1 MKRQTVKRRIFIA
14 NAWMIFVT
22 IALVGLIN
30 IGVIKVYWESIEQ
43 EWQLSMQTM
52 AATADMGDLLKE
64 WTVHQQSF
72 YVLLLADILVCA
84 GVWIAVSLFF
94 TGKLAQQ
101 IMKPLNALEQGAQRI
116 RNNNLTQ
123 DISYHG
129 EEEFED
135 ICHAFNQ
142 MQAHI
147 LAEREKNQAYET
159 SRTEMIAGISHD
171 LRTPLTAIRGSIKG
185 ILDGVVRG
193 EQQNKFLQM
202 AYRRTEEMNKLL
214 TQLFEL
220 SKLETGNMPLHLQKT
235 NLFDWI
241 STYIEEKREQGEA
254 VEWIEELAQG
264 AGSVLIDR
272 EQMHR
277 IFDNLLE
284 NSRKYAEVQRIRIT
298 ISGTETEQDV
308 LLRFADNG
316 QGVPEEKLTS
326 IFEEFYRTD
335 ASRKK
340 KEGNGLGLYI
350 VKNLIESMGGQV
362 WAKNEA
368 GLAIY
373 IRLPKGSMTTWNKA
387 KKY

>member
-1 MKRQTVKRRIFIA
+1 MKRQTVKTRIFIA

-30 IGVIKVYWESIEQ
+30 IGVIKLYWESIEQ

-52 AATADMGDLLKE
+52 AATADMGELLKQ

-72 YVLLLADILVCA
+72 YVLLLIDILVCV

-94 TGKLAQQ
+94 TGKLARQ

-116 RNNNLTQ
+116 RNNDLTQ
-123 DISYHG
+123 DIIYHG

-235 NLFDWI
+235 NLFAWM
-241 STYIEEKREQGEA
+241 STYIEEKREQGEL
-254 VEWIEELAQG
+254 VEWIEELPQDME
-264 AGSVLIDR
+264 SVRIDR
-272 EQMHR
+272 EQMRR

-284 NSRKYAEVQRIRIT
+284 NSRKYAEVQPIQIS
-298 ISGTETEQDV
+298 ISGKETEQEV

-316 QGVPEEKLTS
+316 QGVPEEKLAS

-373 IRLPKGSMTTWNKA
+373 IRLPKGA
-387 KKY
+387 

>member
-1 MKRQTVKRRIFIA
+1 MKRQTVKTRIFIA

-30 IGVIKVYWESIEQ
+30 IGVIKLYWESIEQ

-52 AATADMGDLLKE
+52 AATADMGELLKQ

-72 YVLLLADILVCA
+72 YILLLIDILVCA
-84 GVWIAVSLFF
+84 GVWVAVSLFF
-94 TGKLAQQ
+94 TGKLARQ
-101 IMKPLNALEQGAQRI
+101 IMKPLHALEQGAQRI
-116 RNNNLTQ
+116 RDNDLTQ
-123 DISYHG
+123 DIIYHG

-185 ILDGVVRG
+185 ILDGVVKG

-235 NLFDWI
+235 DLFDWA
-241 STYIEEKREQGEA
+241 STYIEEKREQGEP
-254 VEWIEELAQG
+254 VEWIEELPQDME
-264 AGSVLIDR
+264 SVLIDR

-284 NSRKYAEVQRIRIT
+284 NSRKYAEVQPIQIS
-298 ISGTETEQDV
+298 ISGTETEQEV

-316 QGVPEEKLTS
+316 PGVPEEKLTS

-350 VKNLIESMGGQV
+350 VKNLIESMGGQA

-373 IRLPKGSMTTWNKA
+373 IRLPKGA
-387 KKY
+387 

>member
-1 MKRQTVKRRIFIA
+1 MKRQTVKTRIFIA

-30 IGVIKVYWESIEQ
+30 IGVIKLYWESIEQ

-52 AATADMGDLLKE
+52 AATADMGHLLKQ

-72 YVLLLADILVCA
+72 YVLLLVDILVCA
-84 GVWIAVSLFF
+84 GIWIVVSLFF
-94 TGKLAQQ
+94 TGKLASQ
-101 IMKPLNALEQGAQRI
+101 IMKPLHALEQGAQRI
-116 RNNNLTQ
+116 RDNDLTQ
-123 DISYHG
+123 DIIYHG

-147 LAEREKNQAYET
+147 LAEREKNKAYET

-185 ILDGVVRG
+185 ILDGVVKG

-235 NLFDWI
+235 NLFDWV
-241 STYIEEKREQGEA
+241 STYIEEKREQGDS
-254 VEWIEELAQG
+254 VEWIEELSQDT
-264 AGSVLIDR
+264 GSVRIDR

-284 NSRKYAEVQRIRIT
+284 NSRKYAEVQPIQIS
-298 ISGTETEQDV
+298 ISGKETEQEV

-316 QGVPEEKLTS
+316 QGVPEEKLAS

-350 VKNLIESMGGQV
+350 VKNLIELMGGQV

-373 IRLPKGSMTTWNKA
+373 IQLPKGE
-387 KKY
+387 

>member
-1 MKRQTVKRRIFIA
+1 MKRQTVKTRIFIA

-30 IGVIKVYWESIEQ
+30 ICVIKLYWESIEQ

-72 YVLLLADILVCA
+72 YILLLIDILVCV

-94 TGKLAQQ
+94 TGKLASQ

-116 RNNNLTQ
+116 RDNDLTQ
-123 DISYHG
+123 DITYHG

-235 NLFDWI
+235 NLFAWM
-241 STYIEEKREQGEA
+241 STYIEEKREQGES
-254 VEWIEELAQG
+254 VKWVKKLAQG
-264 AGSVLIDR
+264 TGSVLIDQ

-277 IFDNLLE
+277 VFDNLLE
-284 NSRKYAEVQRIRIT
+284 NSRKYAEVQPIQIS
-298 ISGTETEQDV
+298 ISGKETEQEV

-316 QGVPEEKLTS
+316 QGVPEEKLAS

-373 IRLPKGSMTTWNKA
+373 IRLPKGV
-387 KKY
+387 

>member
-30 IGVIKVYWESIEQ
+30 LGVIKVYWEFIEQ

-52 AATADMGDLLKE
+52 AATADIGHLLKQ

-72 YVLLLADILVCA
+72 YVLLLTDILVCA

-101 IMKPLNALEQGAQRI
+101 IMKPLAALEQGTQRI
-116 RNNNLTQ
+116 RNNDLTQ
-123 DISYHG
+123 DIVYHG
-129 EEEFED
+129 EKEFED
-135 ICHAFNQ
+135 ICHTFNQ

-185 ILDGVVRG
+185 ILDGVVKG

-235 NLFDWI
+235 NLFDWM
-241 STYIEEKREQGEA
+241 STYIEEKREQGEPIA
-254 VEWIEELAQG
+254 WIEELAQDT
-264 AGSVLIDR
+264 GSVLIDR

-277 IFDNLLE
+277 IFDNLVE
-284 NSRKYAEVQRIRIT
+284 NSRKYAEVQPVQIS
-298 ISGTETEQDV
+298 ISGKETEQEV

-373 IRLPKGSMTTWNKA
+373 IRLPKGA
-387 KKY
+387 

>member
-1 MKRQTVKRRIFIA
+1 MKRQTVKTRIFIA

-30 IGVIKVYWESIEQ
+30 IGVIKLYWESIEQ

-52 AATADMGDLLKE
+52 AATADMGELLKQ

-72 YVLLLADILVCA
+72 YVLLLIDILVCA
-84 GVWIAVSLFF
+84 GVWVAVSLFF
-94 TGKLAQQ
+94 TGKLASQ
-101 IMKPLNALEQGAQRI
+101 IMKPLHALEQGAQRI
-116 RNNNLTQ
+116 RDNDLTQ
-123 DISYHG
+123 DIIYHG

-135 ICHAFNQ
+135 ICYAFNQ

-202 AYRRTEEMNKLL
+202 AYRRTEEMNRLL

-220 SKLETGNMPLHLQKT
+220 SKLETGNMPLHLQKID
-235 NLFDWI
+235 LFAWV
-241 STYIEEKREQGEA
+241 STYIEEKREQGES
-254 VEWIEELAQG
+254 VKWVKKLAQG
-264 AGSVLIDR
+264 TGSVLIDQ

-277 IFDNLLE
+277 VFDNLLE
-284 NSRKYAEVQRIRIT
+284 NSRKYAEVQPIQIS
-298 ISGTETEQDV
+298 ISGKEAEQEV

-316 QGVPEEKLTS
+316 QGVPEEKLAS
-326 IFEEFYRTD
+326 IFTEFYRTD

-373 IRLPKGSMTTWNKA
+373 IRLPKGV
-387 KKY
+387 

>member
-30 IGVIKVYWESIEQ
+30 LGVIKVYWEFIEQ

-52 AATADMGDLLKE
+52 AATADIGHLLKQ

-84 GVWIAVSLFF
+84 GGWIAVSLFF

-101 IMKPLNALEQGAQRI
+101 IMKPLAALEQGTQRI
-116 RNNNLTQ
+116 RNNDLTQ
-123 DISYHG
+123 DIVYHG
-129 EEEFED
+129 EKEFED
-135 ICHAFNQ
+135 ICHTFNQ

-185 ILDGVVRG
+185 ILDGVVKG

-202 AYRRTEEMNKLL
+202 AYRRTEEMDKLL

-241 STYIEEKREQGEA
+241 STYIEEKREQGETIA
-254 VEWIEELAQG
+254 WIEELAQDT
-264 AGSVLIDR
+264 GSVLIDR

-277 IFDNLLE
+277 IFDNLVE
-284 NSRKYAEVQRIRIT
+284 NSRKYAEVQPVQIT
-298 ISGTETEQDV
+298 IFGKETEQEV

-373 IRLPKGSMTTWNKA
+373 IRLPKGA
-387 KKY
+387 

>member
-1 MKRQTVKRRIFIA
+1 MKRQTVKTRIFIA

-52 AATADMGDLLKE
+52 AVTADMGELLKE

-101 IMKPLNALEQGAQRI
+101 IMKPLAALEQGTQRI
-116 RNNNLTQ
+116 RNNDLTQ
-123 DISYHG
+123 DIVYHG
-129 EEEFED
+129 EKEFED
-135 ICHAFNQ
+135 ICHTFNQ

-185 ILDGVVRG
+185 ILDGVVKG

-202 AYRRTEEMNKLL
+202 AYRRTEEMDKLL

-284 NSRKYAEVQRIRIT
+284 NSRKYAEVQPIRIT
-298 ISGTETEQDV
+298 ISGTETEQEV

-316 QGVPEEKLTS
+316 RGVPEEKLTS
-326 IFEEFYRTD
+326 IFAEFYRTD

-373 IRLPKGSMTTWNKA
+373 IRLPKEV
-387 KKY
+387 

>member
-30 IGVIKVYWESIEQ
+30 LGVVKVYWEFIEQ
-43 EWQLSMQTM
+43 EWQMSMQTM
-52 AATADMGDLLKE
+52 AATADIGHLLKQ

-84 GVWIAVSLFF
+84 GVWIAVSLFC

-101 IMKPLNALEQGAQRI
+101 IMKPLVALEQGTQRI
-116 RNNNLTQ
+116 RNNDLTQ
-123 DISYHG
+123 DIVYYG
-129 EEEFED
+129 EKEFED
-135 ICHAFNQ
+135 ICHTFNQ

-185 ILDGVVRG
+185 ILDGVVKG

-235 NLFDWI
+235 NLFDWM
-241 STYIEEKREQGEA
+241 STYIEEKREQGEPIA
-254 VEWIEELAQG
+254 WIEELAQDT
-264 AGSVLIDR
+264 GSVLIDR

-277 IFDNLLE
+277 IFDNLVE
-284 NSRKYAEVQRIRIT
+284 NSRKYAEVQPIQIS
-298 ISGTETEQDV
+298 ISGTETEQEV

-373 IRLPKGSMTTWNKA
+373 IRLPKGA
-387 KKY
+387 

>member
-1 MKRQTVKRRIFIA
+1 MKKQTVKTRIFIV

-30 IGVIKVYWESIEQ
+30 IGVIKLYWESIEQ
-43 EWQLSMQTM
+43 EWRLSMQTM
-52 AATADMGDLLKE
+52 AATADMGHLLKQ

-84 GVWIAVSLFF
+84 GVWIVVSLFF
-94 TGKLAQQ
+94 TGKLARQ
-101 IMKPLNALEQGAQRI
+101 IMKPLHALEQGAQRI
-116 RNNNLTQ
+116 RDNDLTQ
-123 DISYHG
+123 DIIYHG

-147 LAEREKNQAYET
+147 LAEREKNKAYET

-185 ILDGVVRG
+185 ILDGVIKG

-202 AYRRTEEMNKLL
+202 AYRRTEEMNALL

-235 NLFDWI
+235 NLFDWV
-241 STYIEEKREQGEA
+241 STYIEEKREQGES
-254 VEWIEELAQG
+254 VEWREELSQDT
-264 AGSVLIDR
+264 GSVRIDR

-284 NSRKYAEVQRIRIT
+284 NSRKYAEVQPIQIS
-298 ISGTETEQDV
+298 ISGKETEQEV

-350 VKNLIESMGGQV
+350 VKNLIELMGGQV

-373 IRLPKGSMTTWNKA
+373 IRLPKGE
-387 KKY
+387 

>member
-1 MKRQTVKRRIFIA
+1 MKRQTVKTRIFIA

-30 IGVIKVYWESIEQ
+30 IGVIKLYWESIEQ

-52 AATADMGDLLKE
+52 AATADMGHLLKQ

-84 GVWIAVSLFF
+84 GVWIVVSLFF
-94 TGKLAQQ
+94 TGKLASQ
-101 IMKPLNALEQGAQRI
+101 IMNPLHALEQGAQRI
-116 RNNNLTQ
+116 RDNDLTQ
-123 DISYHG
+123 DIIYHG

-147 LAEREKNQAYET
+147 LAEREKNKTYET

-185 ILDGVVRG
+185 ILDGVIKG

-202 AYRRTEEMNKLL
+202 AYRRTEEMNALL

-235 NLFDWI
+235 NLFDWA
-241 STYIEEKREQGEA
+241 SKYIEEKREQGES
-254 VEWIEELAQG
+254 VEWIEELAQDT
-264 AGSVLIDR
+264 GSVRIDR

-284 NSRKYAEVQRIRIT
+284 NSRKYAEVQPIQIS
-298 ISGTETEQDV
+298 ISGKETEQEV

-316 QGVPEEKLTS
+316 QGVPEEKLAS

-373 IRLPKGSMTTWNKA
+373 IQLPKGE
-387 KKY
+387 

>member
-1 MKRQTVKRRIFIA
+1 MKRQTVKTRIFIA

-30 IGVIKVYWESIEQ
+30 IGVIKLYWESIEQ

-52 AATADMGDLLKE
+52 AATADMGELLKQ

-72 YVLLLADILVCA
+72 YVLLLIDILVCA

-94 TGKLAQQ
+94 TGKLARQ

-116 RNNNLTQ
+116 RDNDLTQ
-123 DISYHG
+123 DITYHG

-235 NLFDWI
+235 NLFAWM
-241 STYIEEKREQGEA
+241 STYIEEKREQGEP
-254 VEWIEELAQG
+254 VEWIEELPQDTE
-264 AGSVLIDR
+264 SVRIDR

-284 NSRKYAEVQRIRIT
+284 NSRKYAGVQPIQIS
-298 ISGTETEQDV
+298 ISGKETEQEV

-316 QGVPEEKLTS
+316 QGVPEEKLAS

-373 IRLPKGSMTTWNKA
+373 IRLPKGA
-387 KKY
+387 

>member
-30 IGVIKVYWESIEQ
+30 LGVIKVYWEFIEQ
-43 EWQLSMQTM
+43 EWQMSMQTM
-52 AATADMGDLLKE
+52 AATADIGHLLKQ

-72 YVLLLADILVCA
+72 YALLLADILVCA

-101 IMKPLNALEQGAQRI
+101 IMKPLVALEQGTQRI
-116 RNNNLTQ
+116 RNNDLTQ
-123 DISYHG
+123 DIVYHG
-129 EEEFED
+129 EKEFED
-135 ICHAFNQ
+135 ICHTFNQ

-185 ILDGVVRG
+185 ILDGVVKG

-235 NLFDWI
+235 NLFDWM
-241 STYIEEKREQGEA
+241 STYIEEKREQGEPIA
-254 VEWIEELAQG
+254 WIEELAQDT
-264 AGSVLIDR
+264 GSVLIDR

-277 IFDNLLE
+277 IFDNLVE
-284 NSRKYAEVQRIRIT
+284 NSRKYAEVQPVQIT
-298 ISGTETEQDV
+298 ISGTETEQGV

-373 IRLPKGSMTTWNKA
+373 IRLPKGA
-387 KKY
+387 

>member
-30 IGVIKVYWESIEQ
+30 IGVIKLYWESIEQ

-52 AATADMGDLLKE
+52 AATADMGELLKE

-72 YVLLLADILVCA
+72 YVLLLIDILVCA
-84 GVWIAVSLFF
+84 GIWIAVSLFF

-101 IMKPLNALEQGAQRI
+101 IMKPLNVLEQGAQRI

-185 ILDGVVRG
+185 ILDGVVRR

-326 IFEEFYRTD
+326 IFAEFYRTD

-373 IRLPKGSMTTWNKA
+373 IRLPKGV
-387 KKY
+387 

>member
-1 MKRQTVKRRIFIA
+1 MKRQTVKKRIFIA
-14 NAWMIFVT
+14 NAWMILVT

-30 IGVIKVYWESIEQ
+30 IGVIKLYWESIEQ

-52 AATADMGDLLKE
+52 AATADMGALLKE

-72 YVLLLADILVCA
+72 YVLLLMDILVCA
-84 GVWIAVSLFF
+84 GVWIVVSLFF
-94 TGKLAQQ
+94 TGKLVRQ

-116 RNNNLTQ
+116 RENDLTQ
-123 DISYHG
+123 AIDYRG

-135 ICHAFNQ
+135 ICRAFNQ

-147 LAEREKNQAYET
+147 LAEREKNQTYEKA
-159 SRTEMIAGISHD
+159 RTEMVAGISHD

-185 ILDGVVRG
+185 ILDGVVQG
-193 EQQNKFLQM
+193 EQQKKFLQM
-202 AYRRTEEMNKLL
+202 AYRRTEDMNGLL

-220 SKLETGNMPLHLQKT
+220 SKLETGNMPLHLQET
-235 NLFDWI
+235 NLFAWMSD
-241 STYIEEKREQGEA
+241 YIAEKREQLAEEPI
-254 VEWIEELAQG
+254 EWTQDLAQSTG
-264 AGSVLIDR
+264 TVHIDR
-272 EQMHR
+272 EQFRR
-277 IFDNLLE
+277 ILDNLLE
-284 NSRKYAEVQRIRIT
+284 NSRKYAEVQPIHIRI
-298 ISGTETEQDV
+298 SGKETDKDY
-308 LLRFADNG
+308 LIRFADNG

-335 ASRKK
+335 ASRNV

-350 VKNLIESMGGQV
+350 VKSLIESMGGQV

-373 IRLPKGSMTTWNKA
+373 IRLPKGA
-387 KKY
+387 